1 MFNYHH
7 SIIQKYPSGR
17 LLSID
22 ALRGFFIAA
31 MIIVNTPGSWDF
43 VYAPLLHASWN
54 GWTPTDVIFPG
65 FLFIVGI
72 SIVLSMQHK
81 IPSADQYRRIVTRSL
96 KLFGLGLLIAVFYYP
111 LGVDNYPWW
120 QEQVEQVRIMGVLQR
135 IALVYAACALIVFH
149 FNTMGWL
156 LFAVALPTIYW
167 ALMLYAPFDVMGLEF
182 TGTLIHGTNYAA
194 YIDDLVLGRDHVYF
208 DQILP
213 FAYDPEGLLST
224 LPAISSGLLGALAG
238 KLIVNRGAA
247 SFPVLAIGGALLTV
261 IGLYLDELIP
271 INKTLWTPS
280 YVVLMAG
287 ISMILTAA
295 AILFIDGLAFK
306 KPVASFLVAGS
317 NATAFYVLSALLTR
331 LFIMIPIAET
341 SLQGWLYGEV
351 FQPAFGNYGG
361 SLAFAIAFLVLCYI
375 PIYWMFRRGIFW
387 RV

>member
-81 IPSADQYRRIVTRSL
+81 IPTADQHRRIVTRSL
-96 KLFGLGLLIAVFYYP
+96 KLFALGLLIAVFYYP
-111 LGVDNYPWW
+111 LGADHYPWW

-135 IALVYAACALIVFH
+135 IALVYAVCALVVFH

-156 LFAVALPTIYW
+156 LLSVALPTIYW

-247 SFPVLAIGGALLTV
+247 SFPVLAIGGALMTV

-280 YVVLMAG
+280 YVILMAG

-295 AILFIDGLAFK
+295 AILLIDGLSFK
-306 KPVASFLVAGS
+306 SPVASLLVAGS

-331 LFIMIPIAET
+331 LFIMIPIADT
-341 SLQGWLYGEV
+341 SLQGWLYLEV
-351 FQPAFGNYGG
+351 FQPIFGNYGG

-375 PIYWMFRRGIFW
+375 PIYWMFRKGIFW